1 MPITIGGKPGSHF
14 SDPIGLLTDCHRRI
28 ERFLSV
34 LVQVAA
40 HAGEGELTEERRTA
54 LDTALRYFRE
64 AAPNHTADEEDTLFP
79 RMRRMDR
86 PEAKAVLAS
95 VDSLEEDHARA
106 QEWHD
111 EADRLGQA
119 WLASGTI
126 SASDAARFSA
136 ILERLTDL
144 YRGHIKVEEI
154 EVFPVAARLLD
165 APEREAIGGEM
176 AARRGLSGG
185 LPGTPPGRKLA

>member
-1 MPITIGGKPGSHF
+1 MPITIGGKPESHF

-40 HAGEGELTEERRTA
+40 QAGEGELTDERRTA
-54 LDTALRYFRE
+54 LETALRYFRE

-79 RMRRMDR
+79 RMRMMDR

-95 VDSLEEDHARA
+95 VDSLEQDHERA
-106 QEWHD
+106 QEMHD

-126 SASDAARFSA
+126 STADAALLSA
-136 ILERLTDL
+136 VLAQLDEL
-144 YRGHIKVEEI
+144 YRGHIAVEEQ
-154 EVFPVAARLLD
+154 EVFPVAARLLA
-165 APEREAIGGEM
+165 APDREAIGGEM
-176 AARRGLSGG
+176 AARRGLSQG
-185 LPGTPPGRKLA
+185 LPGKPPARKMG

>member
-1 MPITIGGKPGSHF
+1 VPIQIGGKPGSHF

-40 HAGEGELTEERRTA
+40 QAGDGPLTDDQRTA

-95 VDSLEEDHARA
+95 VDSLEEDHERA
-106 QEWHD
+106 QELHD

-119 WLASGTI
+119 WLASGTL
-126 SASDAARFSA
+126 AAADAARFTV
-136 ILERLTDL
+136 ILARLSEL
-144 YRGHIKVEEI
+144 YRGHIEVEEH

-165 APEREAIGGEM
+165 ASEREVIGGEM
-176 AARRGLSGG
+176 AARRGLSAG
-185 LPGTPPGRKLA
+185 LPGTPPARKLG